1 MRLRTHRLWD
11 FDLNL
16 RCQSRHEGDL
26 GTCALFMLHAV
37 KRLSPSFMPLY
48 VIDYLVGKLRSSEI
62 SVKPA
67 NKVK

>member
-11 FDLNL
+11 FDLIL

-37 KRLSPSFMPLY
+37 KRLSPSFMLY
-48 VIDYLVGKLRSSEI
+48 VIDYLVGKLCSSEI